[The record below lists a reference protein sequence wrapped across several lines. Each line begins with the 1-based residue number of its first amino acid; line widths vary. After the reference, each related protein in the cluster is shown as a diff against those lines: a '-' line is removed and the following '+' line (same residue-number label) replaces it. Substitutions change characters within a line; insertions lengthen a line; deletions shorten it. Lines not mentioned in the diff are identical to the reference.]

1 MLLVEKD
8 GQYTVTFNDDQLLS
22 VQIALAE
29 QFMFFSQAAVDEEIS
44 PKIMMKA
51 IEMRELFRVTL
62 LKVAHTEDIVNFV
75 DLITEDPFSVDMEMG
90 IKDE

>member
-1 MLLVEKD
+1 
-8 GQYTVTFNDDQLLS
+8 
-22 VQIALAE
+22 
-29 QFMFFSQAAVDEEIS
+29 FMFFSQAAVDEEIS